1 MRNQFFL
8 EESDKLVD
16 CMVDMNNEYQ
26 KKKKNWKVAMAP
38 AIGSLVPK
46 SLSTYHDYCMEFA
59 YNKT

>member
-1 MRNQFFL
+1 
-8 EESDKLVD
+8 
-16 CMVDMNNEYQ
+16 MVDMNNEYQ
-26 KKKKNWKVAMAP
+26 KKKKIWKVAMAP